1 MKCRYCG
8 NELKNG
14 ERFCRR
20 CGKPVETEP
29 VQSSRFCS
37 ECGAELLPNAGFCR
51 SCGAPVSQQ
60 KPEQPQQPYAAQ
72 TDEKAELKR
81 RTEILVIAAQ
91 GGDSE
96 SFAKLYEL
104 YHQKVFALAK
114 TTVKSDADAEDVLQM
129 TFIKAWD
136 HLDRLKDTSA
146 FSTWIQRITLNQCYS
161 LLRKQHATIPI
172 DNDDEDSE
180 PIQIESDLMLPEV
193 YAEQNDL
200 KKRLGKIIDEL
211 SDVQKQTITLYYFDG
226 LPVENIAWI
235 MDCSVNTVKSR
246 LFLARKSIK
255 TEIEEQERKSG
266 QPFYGIVG
274 LATIPFGQFF
284 VAHVKASSLSQ
295 TAASAL
301 LKAIAGKIS
310 QSASAAAKAGSSAAV
325 KAGTSAAAKGAANA
339 GAKTAAAAGTKAAA
353 GAGAKTA
360 AAVGASV
367 SKKVIAGIVAG
378 TLAVG
383 TVAGGTV
390 ATVKIV
396 QNNRERKAAES
407 ATTVVTDGTF
417 PSVTASDPFLPQD
430 PSDGLSAQE
439 REAYQAYLEH
449 LEQNK
454 PGIDGYKNVFDYS
467 DDDSTDPENYPMPRA
482 VALFDVCGDAIPELI
497 YINEG
502 RKDAQFG
509 TIYNLNVLTYRDGS
523 LVSVYRDE
531 GDCNSYWDEMI
542 TYYLFADPTSK
553 TMYFFEDSSMS
564 EYVLKEYSAFTE
576 TESGHLQRSKIMFHE
591 EEYDEDS
598 EKTTVVYNVN
608 GKNVSE
614 ADFRKEVERLQ
625 ANAVYLIPRP
635 GEFREPENAQYI
647 AMTCDEMIA
656 YLQGLLNPQAPS
668 TPVSEAELHA
678 AYKAYLECLLKN
690 KDGIDAYFWQLH
702 DWGAFYHCD
711 EDHAWR
717 YYLSDEPLT
726 TDARMVPRPVA
737 FCDISGDGIPELFY
751 IGDAMPNLVYDEGS
765 DSPVY
770 HYESSLHILTYRN
783 GQILSL
789 YSGEWDDPN
798 DWELDE
804 RTLSICPDNTLYSY
818 GCFSGMGTV
827 KQYDVFTTAS
837 DGLLRRELALCYI
850 YSPEDVE
857 NPPPPY
863 IGYFGAGEKEITEQ
877 EYRQREQSFQNS
889 TRLFG
894 YTGNGDLAMTAD
906 EAIAWLQSQLGMTAE
921 APATPAPTAEPTP
934 SDVGATS
941 KPQNAAPDTVR
952 NAYQAYIEVLERNRK
967 FIQLYEEYPG
977 VFDNTLDKTPD
988 HTQRAVAFHD
998 LNNDGIPELIYIRD
1012 QGSDENDIE
1021 LNVLSFQ
1028 HEEIITVYT
1037 NNVLAGDAGNYF
1049 YFTLKDDPTIYV
1061 NFKDD
1066 AVYTDLTGTYS
1077 DLYSNE
1083 YYIMDNSW
1091 KDAEEKPFLSDS
1103 QEYVAS
1109 KGGFAHVYRENDK
1122 EIDRAAFEAKERAL
1136 LDRMDCCLILGW
1148 MASQTMECNAMT
1160 CDEAIAWLKSQLGT
1174 ESEAPSAEA
1183 DPGNSQLIDA
1193 LTVYAGYLNSHRTQ
1207 INNYVWQFDE
1217 WTVWQDN
1224 EWNRVFLSDCIV
1236 ENNAFARPK
1245 GTAYV
1250 NTFIPRSVVLCDFI
1264 GDEIPELICIFAEDD
1279 DLVLDQ
1285 TKSRLEILTYRDDRL
1300 CVLYSDVWDTMNN
1313 YMESTGYADTFE
1325 FFTRSGD
1332 NNLYL
1337 HRSFGMTNWHEE
1349 WFEVFSEAP
1358 DGSLARTVLFHEY
1371 ASEDE
1376 EGYTETDGIHSDKPW
1391 IVLDPPEF
1399 IYHYYY
1405 RGIGDGIPKE
1415 TFQALRDDLLSS
1427 VDRRLMNGG
1436 FIDGSKTTQYP
1447 SMSCDELL
1455 DQIGRRISG

>member
-8 NELKNG
+8 NELRSG
-14 ERFCRR
+14 ERFCRK
-20 CGKPVETEP
+20 CGKPAEAES
-29 VQSSRFCS
+29 VQPPRFCI

-60 KPEQPQQPYAAQ
+60 KPEQPQQPNATQ

-301 LKAIAGKIS
+301 LKAIAGKIA
-310 QSASAAAKAGSSAAV
+310 QSASAAAKAGSSAAAKAGSSAAV
-325 KAGTSAAAKGAANA
+325 KAGTSAAAKGAAKA

-396 QNNRERKAAES
+396 QNNRERKAAER

-430 PSDGLSAQE
+430 PSGGLSAQE
-439 REAYQAYLEH
+439 PEAYQAYLDYLIAHKE
-449 LEQNK
+449 
-454 PGIDGYKNVFDYS
+454 GIDNYLWQIGGWEYYYEIEEGTDRFVPLDEPMTEDARLETRSVVFYDIS
-467 DDDSTDPENYPMPRA
+467 
-482 VALFDVCGDAIPELI
+482 GDALPELI
-497 YINEG
+497 YVG
-502 RKDAQFG
+502 DVASPAKY
-509 TIYNLNVLTYRDGS
+509 TSVCTLNVLTYRDDQ
-523 LVSVYRDE
+523 LVSLFSGEWYQPKWEDFTEAESLYVRPDGTLVSYYSESATFDSLDYYEVFAAGENGTLHREFALKHVYDSFEYDE
-531 GDCNSYWDEMI
+531 GDGSPIVEEWYGPNKERI
-542 TYYLFADPTSK
+542 TK
-553 TMYFFEDSSMS
+553 
-564 EYVLKEYSAFTE
+564 
-576 TESGHLQRSKIMFHE
+576 
-591 EEYDEDS
+591 EEY
-598 EKTTVVYNVN
+598 
-608 GKNVSE
+608 E
-614 ADFRKEVERLQ
+614 AQLKGVMPKDC
-625 ANAVYLIPRP
+625 I
-635 GEFREPENAQYI
+635 
-647 AMTCDEMIA
+647 
-656 YLQGLLNPQAPS
+656 LLF
-668 TPVSEAELHA
+668 
-678 AYKAYLECLLKN
+678 
-690 KDGIDAYFWQLH
+690 D
-702 DWGAFYHCD
+702 
-711 EDHAWR
+711 R
-717 YYLSDEPLT
+717 
-726 TDARMVPRPVA
+726 
-737 FCDISGDGIPELFY
+737 
-751 IGDAMPNLVYDEGS
+751 
-765 DSPVY
+765 
-770 HYESSLHILTYRN
+770 
-783 GQILSL
+783 
-789 YSGEWDDPN
+789 
-798 DWELDE
+798 
-804 RTLSICPDNTLYSY
+804 YSY
-818 GCFSGMGTV
+818 
-827 KQYDVFTTAS
+827 AS
-837 DGLLRRELALCYI
+837 
-850 YSPEDVE
+850 
-857 NPPPPY
+857 
-863 IGYFGAGEKEITEQ
+863 F
-877 EYRQREQSFQNS
+877 
-889 TRLFG
+889 
-894 YTGNGDLAMTAD
+894 AMTAD

-952 NAYQAYIEVLERNRK
+952 NAYQAYIEVLEKNRK
-967 FIQLYEEYPG
+967 FIQLYEEYPD

-1066 AVYTDLTGTYS
+1066 AEYTDLTGTYS

-1103 QEYVAS
+1103 EEYVAS

-1160 CDEAIAWLKSQLGT
+1160 CDEAIAWLKNRLAETAAPTAKPADEVSTENPDHTADDASRVRLTDLKSISTTPRETTAKLTDNYETVYEYAVINNHGYNGSAGPLCYEFLTNAKYRLFTGT
-1174 ESEAPSAEA
+1174 IYVPNGETSDGFS
-1183 DPGNSQLIDA
+1183 S
-1193 LTVYAGYLNSHRTQ
+1193 LTVKGDGFTLYTSPAMSKTSKPVPFEVNVAGFNDIVIEWSNNSGYSNISNLN
-1207 INNYVWQFDE
+1207 
-1217 WTVWQDN
+1217 
-1224 EWNRVFLSDCIV
+1224 C
-1236 ENNAFARPK
+1236 
-1245 GTAYV
+1245 
-1250 NTFIPRSVVLCDFI
+1250 CI
-1264 GDEIPELICIFAEDD
+1264 GDAYFIVD
-1279 DLVLDQ
+1279 
-1285 TKSRLEILTYRDDRL
+1285 
-1300 CVLYSDVWDTMNN
+1300 
-1313 YMESTGYADTFE
+1313 
-1325 FFTRSGD
+1325 
-1332 NNLYL
+1332 
-1337 HRSFGMTNWHEE
+1337 
-1349 WFEVFSEAP
+1349 P
-1358 DGSLARTVLFHEY
+1358 DGSEQPDRLHLPI
-1371 ASEDE
+1371 SL
-1376 EGYTETDGIHSDKPW
+1376 TDLNS
-1391 IVLDPPEF
+1391 
-1399 IYHYYY
+1399 IYSAV
-1405 RGIGDGIPKE
+1405 RRN
-1415 TFQALRDDLLSS
+1415 T
-1427 VDRRLMNGG
+1427 RLMDNFGNTYNKAIYNR
-1436 FIDGSKTTQYP
+1436 IDNLHGNTIPVLEYLLNAQYSRFCCTLYIPEGSSFRSAVVMHVLADDVEIYVSPEMTAT
-1447 SMSCDELL
+1447 
-1455 DQIGRRISG
+1455 SGPVEVDIDLSGCANLKITFSAGSWYNSGSDATLCLADPYLYLAGDR

>member
-60 KPEQPQQPYAAQ
+60 KPEQPQQLYAAQ

-274 LATIPFGQFF
+274 LATTPFGQFF

-310 QSASAAAKAGSSAAV
+310 QSASAAAKAGTSAAV

-439 REAYQAYLEH
+439 REAYQAYLDYLIAHKE
-449 LEQNK
+449 
-454 PGIDGYKNVFDYS
+454 GIDNYLWQIGGWEYYYEIEEGTDRFVPLDEPMTEDARLETRSVVFYDIS
-467 DDDSTDPENYPMPRA
+467 
-482 VALFDVCGDAIPELI
+482 GDALPELI
-497 YINEG
+497 YVG
-502 RKDAQFG
+502 DVASPAKY
-509 TIYNLNVLTYRDGS
+509 TSVCTLNVLTYRDDQ
-523 LVSVYRDE
+523 LVSLFSGEWYQPKWEDFTEAESLYVRPDGTLVSYYSEGATFDSLDYYEVFAAGENGTLHREFALKHVYDSFEYDE
-531 GDCNSYWDEMI
+531 GDGSPIVEEWYGPNKERI
-542 TYYLFADPTSK
+542 TK
-553 TMYFFEDSSMS
+553 
-564 EYVLKEYSAFTE
+564 
-576 TESGHLQRSKIMFHE
+576 
-591 EEYDEDS
+591 EEY
-598 EKTTVVYNVN
+598 
-608 GKNVSE
+608 E
-614 ADFRKEVERLQ
+614 AQLKGVMPKDC
-625 ANAVYLIPRP
+625 I
-635 GEFREPENAQYI
+635 
-647 AMTCDEMIA
+647 
-656 YLQGLLNPQAPS
+656 LLF
-668 TPVSEAELHA
+668 
-678 AYKAYLECLLKN
+678 
-690 KDGIDAYFWQLH
+690 D
-702 DWGAFYHCD
+702 
-711 EDHAWR
+711 R
-717 YYLSDEPLT
+717 
-726 TDARMVPRPVA
+726 
-737 FCDISGDGIPELFY
+737 
-751 IGDAMPNLVYDEGS
+751 
-765 DSPVY
+765 
-770 HYESSLHILTYRN
+770 
-783 GQILSL
+783 
-789 YSGEWDDPN
+789 
-798 DWELDE
+798 
-804 RTLSICPDNTLYSY
+804 YSY
-818 GCFSGMGTV
+818 
-827 KQYDVFTTAS
+827 AS
-837 DGLLRRELALCYI
+837 
-850 YSPEDVE
+850 
-857 NPPPPY
+857 
-863 IGYFGAGEKEITEQ
+863 F
-877 EYRQREQSFQNS
+877 
-889 TRLFG
+889 
-894 YTGNGDLAMTAD
+894 AMTAD

-921 APATPAPTAEPTP
+921 APATPAPTAEPTL

-941 KPQNAAPDTVR
+941 KPEDISSDTAR
-952 NAYQAYIEVLERNRK
+952 NAYQAYIEVLEKNRK

-1066 AVYTDLTGTYS
+1066 AEYTDLTGTYS

-1103 QEYVAS
+1103 EEYVAS

-1174 ESEAPSAEA
+1174 ESETPSAEA

-1224 EWNRVFLSDCIV
+1224 EWNRIFLSDCIG